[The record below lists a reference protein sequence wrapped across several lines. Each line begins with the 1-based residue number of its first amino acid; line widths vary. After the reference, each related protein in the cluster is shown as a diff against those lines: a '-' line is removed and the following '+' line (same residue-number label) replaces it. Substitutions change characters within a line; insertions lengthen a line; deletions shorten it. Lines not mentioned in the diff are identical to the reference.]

1 VDFTAIAHAA
11 QTAGL
16 DVLGYTSQARFL
28 LNAGLADI
36 LAAYAPESEQLQVQT
51 NGAVQKLISEA
62 EMGELFKVIAL
73 GRGVV
78 EPLMGFVRSDR
89 RGSL

>member
-1 VDFTAIAHAA
+1 
-11 QTAGL
+11 
-16 DVLGYTSQARFL
+16 FL

-36 LAAYAPESEQLQVQT
+36 LAAYAPASEQLRAQT

-73 GRGVV
+73 GRGVT
-78 EPLMGFVRSDR
+78 EPLNGFAHGDRS
-89 RGSL
+89 GSL